1 MGADL
6 PAMTGTGPG
15 AAPTFVVWAVKD
27 PTSANLDRIQIIKGW
42 TQNGQSFEKIFDV
55 AWAGDRKA
63 DKWSGRVPAIQ
74 STVDLEKAT
83 YTNSVGSTELK
94 TVWTDPEFDSSL
106 HAFYYARVLE
116 IPTPRWTLIQA
127 VKAGIPPPDVV
138 PLTGQERAWSS
149 PIWYTPSA
157 EARKNAPAGMTVADL
172 KKKSATQLGDAQL
185 KALIVGKAF
194 WVRNNVTGEAFSVAY
209 TKEGQGI
216 AWHVGKNADTPSSVG
231 NLVRDGY
238 QGTTTPYKI
247 EGGKLVT
254 TISQDPFSVAIYK
267 LGDTYYGARSNEF
280 GYANYE
286 IIPTPQF
293 AVNPLTAMIN
303 QFSIELGLTQQ
314 QKQQIVPILKQA
326 APQLE
331 DLKKK
336 TSLKPLQKIEQ
347 LKQIADSVDSK
358 ITPLLNPDQQ
368 QKFQAIRD
376 EHRRELIEKMASQ
389 VVQKVGT
396 DIKKVETDAE
406 KVGADIMQ
414 KVQADF
420 R

>member
-1 MGADL
+1 
-6 PAMTGTGPG
+6 
-15 AAPTFVVWAVKD
+15 
-27 PTSANLDRIQIIKGW
+27 
-42 TQNGQSFEKIFDV
+42 
-55 AWAGDRKA
+55 
-63 DKWSGRVPAIQ
+63 
-74 STVDLEKAT
+74 VDLENAT

-127 VKAGIPPPDVV
+127 VKSGIPPPDVV

-172 KKKSATQLGDAQL
+172 QKKGAKSLGDAEL

-194 WVRNNVTGEAFSVAY
+194 WVRNNVTGEQFSVAY
-209 TKEGQGI
+209 TKEGQGNV
-216 AWHVGKNADTPSSVG
+216 WHVGESADTPSSVG
-231 NLVRDGY
+231 NLVRNGY

-254 TISQDPFSVAIYK
+254 NISQDPFSVAIYK

-293 AVNPLTAMIN
+293 AVNPLTSMID

-331 DLKKK
+331 DLKKN

-347 LKQIADSVDSK
+347 LKQIADSVDNK
-358 ITPLLNPDQQ
+358 LTPLLNPDQQ
-368 QKFQAIRD
+368 RKFQAIRD
-376 EHRRELIEKMASQ
+376 QHRRQLIEKMASG
-389 VVQKVGT
+389 VVEKVGT
-396 DIKKVETDAE
+396 DMKKVETDAE
-406 KVGADIMQ
+406 KAAADILQ
-414 KVQADF
+414 KMEAHL
-420 R
+420 

>member
-1 MGADL
+1 
-6 PAMTGTGPG
+6 
-15 AAPTFVVWAVKD
+15 VKD
-27 PTSANLDRIQIIKGW
+27 PTSANVDRIQIIKGW
-42 TQNGQSFEKIFDV
+42 TQNGQSFEKVFDV
-55 AWAGDRKA
+55 VWAGDRKP

-116 IPTPRWTLIQA
+116 IPTPRWTLIQG

-157 EARKNAPAGMTVADL
+157 EARKSAPAGMTVADL
-172 KKKSATQLGDAQL
+172 KKKGATQLGDAQL

-194 WVRNNVTGEAFSVAY
+194 WVRNNVTAEQFSVAY
-209 TKEGQGI
+209 TKEGQGNV
-216 AWHVGKNADTPSSVG
+216 WHVGEGATIPSSIG
-231 NLVRDGY
+231 NPIRNGY

-254 TISQDPFSVAIYK
+254 PISQEPFSVTIYK

-293 AVNPLTAMIN
+293 VVNPLTAMID
-303 QFSIELGLTQQ
+303 QFKMELGLTQQ
-314 QKQQIVPILKQA
+314 QKQQIVPIVKQA
-326 APQLE
+326 VPQLE
-331 DLKKK
+331 ALKKN
-336 TSLKPLQKIEQ
+336 TALKPLQKLEQ
-347 LKQIADSVDSK
+347 LKQISSSVDEK
-358 ITPLLNPDQQ
+358 ITPLLNAEQQ
-368 QKFQAIRD
+368 QKFQTIRD
-376 EHRRELIEKMASQ
+376 EHRRALIEKMAST
-389 VVQKVGT
+389 VVEKVGT
-396 DIKKVETDAE
+396 DLKKVETDAE
-406 KVGADIMQ
+406 KTAADILQ

>member
-1 MGADL
+1 
-6 PAMTGTGPG
+6 
-15 AAPTFVVWAVKD
+15 
-27 PTSANLDRIQIIKGW
+27 
-42 TQNGQSFEKIFDV
+42 
-55 AWAGDRKA
+55 
-63 DKWSGRVPAIQ
+63 
-74 STVDLEKAT
+74 
-83 YTNSVGSTELK
+83 
-94 TVWTDPEFDSSL
+94 
-106 HAFYYARVLE
+106 
-116 IPTPRWTLIQA
+116 
-127 VKAGIPPPDVV
+127 
-138 PLTGQERAWSS
+138 
-149 PIWYTPSA
+149 
-157 EARKNAPAGMTVADL
+157 
-172 KKKSATQLGDAQL
+172 
-185 KALIVGKAF
+185 
-194 WVRNNVTGEAFSVAY
+194 
-209 TKEGQGI
+209 
-216 AWHVGKNADTPSSVG
+216 VG

-331 DLKKK
+331 ALKKK

-376 EHRRELIEKMASQ
+376 DHRRELIKKMASQ
-389 VVQKVGT
+389 AVEKVGT
-396 DIKKVETDAE
+396 DLKKVETDAE
-406 KVGADIMQ
+406 KAAADICRRRRPTF
-414 KVQADF
+414 KP
-420 R
+420 

>member
-1 MGADL
+1 M
-6 PAMTGTGPG
+6 
-15 AAPTFVVWAVKD
+15 
-27 PTSANLDRIQIIKGW
+27 
-42 TQNGQSFEKIFDV
+42 
-55 AWAGDRKA
+55 
-63 DKWSGRVPAIQ
+63 
-74 STVDLEKAT
+74 
-83 YTNSVGSTELK
+83 
-94 TVWTDPEFDSSL
+94 
-106 HAFYYARVLE
+106 
-116 IPTPRWTLIQA
+116 
-127 VKAGIPPPDVV
+127 
-138 PLTGQERAWSS
+138 
-149 PIWYTPSA
+149 
-157 EARKNAPAGMTVADL
+157 
-172 KKKSATQLGDAQL
+172 
-185 KALIVGKAF
+185 
-194 WVRNNVTGEAFSVAY
+194 
-209 TKEGQGI
+209 
-216 AWHVGKNADTPSSVG
+216 G

-254 TISQDPFSVAIYK
+254 NISQDPFSVTIYK

-331 DLKKK
+331 TLKKN

-396 DIKKVETDAE
+396 DLKKVETDAE
-406 KVGADIMQ
+406 KTAADIMQ
-414 KVQADF
+414 KVQGRLQVEGAGLGLKRIPWVASGQCSFLSLVRDCW
-420 R
+420 